1 MRFLTAMRAHPVVPP
16 PWANAE
22 WQRVLNLS
30 IADAGGVKR
39 VASQEGLDDI
49 KKWTHC
55 VPESEG
61 NISPEQTCAIT
72 QMAFEEGDEVAQMPC
87 GHVFDNASLTR
98 WLERE
103 SAACPV
109 CRKEVASREVARS
122 PEDRGSSSESSEE
135 EVAGLVGSGIPAGL
149 DDAITAGLLQPLV
162 HRGGAQ
168 LRMHEI
174 GMPLTQRRLGNTA
187 LARLAQIEQEGEADQ
202 IEAAIIAA
210 VMRDSRTEL

>member
-1 MRFLTAMRAHPVVPP
+1 MVPP

-22 WQRVLNLS
+22 WERVLNLS
-30 IADAGGVKR
+30 VADAGGVKR
-39 VASQEGLDDI
+39 VASQEGLAEI
-49 KKWTHC
+49 KTWTHRA
-55 VPESEG
+55 PESEG
-61 NISPEQTCAIT
+61 NTSPEQTCAIT

-87 GHVFDNASLTR
+87 GHVFDNDSLTR

-122 PEDRGSSSESSEE
+122 PEDRASSSENSEGE
-135 EVAGLVGSGIPAGL
+135 AVLAGSGIPAGL

-162 HRGGAQ
+162 HRGGARLQ
-168 LRMHEI
+168 MHPV
-174 GMPLTQRRLGNTA
+174 GMPLAQRRLGNMA
-187 LARLAQIEQEGEADQ
+187 LARVAEIEQEGEDDQ

-210 VMRDSRTEL
+210 VMRDSMTET